1 MDQPRFLKACRRR
14 PVDRIPVWMMRQAG
28 RYMAEYRAL
37 RKRYEMLEVC
47 KTPELALQV
56 TMQPIKRFDL
66 DAAIIF
72 ADILLPLEG
81 MGVPFGFE
89 PNHGPVIHDPVDSLE
104 KIDAVQV
111 AEIEESLGYVLE
123 AIRLVRA
130 ELDDSIALIGFAG
143 APFTLAS
150 YMIEGG
156 GSRNYLTTKRLML
169 THPRAWHRLMETVS
183 ETTWRY
189 LAAQAEAGAQA
200 LQLFDSWVGCL
211 SPRDY
216 DEFVFPHVRSIFQ
229 RLQDKD
235 VPLIY
240 FGTNTSTLLPRMKQS
255 GCSVLGVDWR
265 LPLEQAFELA
275 GDELAVQGNLD
286 PAALFAPRQALLQQ
300 VEAILQESR
309 GRRGYIFNLGHG
321 ILPGTPVENVEAV
334 IDYVHAS
341 GS

>member
-1 MDQPRFLKACRRR
+1 MDEPRFLKACRRQ
-14 PVDRIPVWMMRQAG
+14 PVDRIPVWLMRQAG

-37 RKRYEMLEVC
+37 RQKYEMLEVC

-56 TMQPIKRFDL
+56 TMQPINRFDL

-81 MGVPFGFE
+81 MGVPFGFK
-89 PNHGPVIHDPVDSLE
+89 PNHGPVIHDPVDTVE
-104 KIDAVQV
+104 KAASVHV
-111 AEIEESLGYVLE
+111 ADVESSLGYVLR
-123 AIRLVRA
+123 ALRLVRA

-156 GSRNYLTTKRLML
+156 GSRNYLKTKGLMYG
-169 THPRAWHRLMETVS
+169 HPQAWHKLMKTVS

-189 LAAQAEAGAQA
+189 LSAQADAGAQA

-211 SPRDY
+211 SPDDY
-216 DEFVFPHVRSIFQ
+216 EEYVFPHVRSIFA
-229 RLQDKD
+229 RLSDKG

-240 FGTNTSTLLPRMKQS
+240 FGTNTTTLLARMKES

-265 LPLEQAFELA
+265 VPLNQAFEMA
-275 GDELAVQGNLD
+275 GPMAVQGNLD
-286 PAALFAPRQALLQQ
+286 PAALFAPRQVLLKKVEDILQQ
-300 VEAILQESR
+300 A
-309 GRRGYIFNLGHG
+309 RRRQGYIFNLGHG
-321 ILPGTPVENVEAV
+321 ILPKTPVENVEAV

-341 GS
+341 S